1 MKINASLS
9 RYESERT
16 YIYIELRAHNLGR
29 SEKPEIEQDFIQY
42 FTIMKEL
49 EKWELIDVE
58 GGVFG
63 IDDFLVG
70 ISIAAVVA
78 IITDWDDFKKGFM
91 SAF

>member
-1 MKINASLS
+1 M
-9 RYESERT
+9 EV
-16 YIYIELRAHNLGR
+16 
-29 SEKPEIEQDFIQY
+29 D
-42 FTIMKEL
+42 
-49 EKWELIDVE
+49 